1 MYISPCPSWFILGAV
16 SALGRVVF
24 ICFHFKK
31 QNEMKK
37 KIMKKTIRKLIR
49 ENEQDENKIK
59 TKRK

>member
-37 KIMKKTIRKLIR
+37 KNNEKNYKKI
-49 ENEQDENKIK
+49 NS
-59 TKRK
+59 